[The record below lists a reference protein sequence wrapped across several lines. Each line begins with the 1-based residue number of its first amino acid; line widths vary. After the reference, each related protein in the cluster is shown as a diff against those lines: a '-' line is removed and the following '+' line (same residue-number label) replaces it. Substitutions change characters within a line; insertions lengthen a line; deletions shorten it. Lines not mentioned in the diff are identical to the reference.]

1 MLVDES
7 AFLARWGDDDARREE
22 RRAVWRELVEA
33 HGGVPVFVDLADPDL
48 AAAEAQLA
56 DAASAHDG
64 DATTPDARRR

>member
-1 MLVDES
+1 MLIDES
-7 AFLARWGDDDARREE
+7 AFVARWGGGDARREE

-33 HGGVPVFVDLADPDL
+33 HGGVPVFVDMTDPDL

-64 DATTPDARRR
+64 DATPDARRR